1 MAYGSI
7 NVPGVSGPEL
17 EQVRTLAQSAK
28 DAADAAAEAITRLTS
43 TINSEPSQSGSL
55 TYTGNEQSPAWNSY
69 DPNTLT
75 IGGTTKATNAGTYTA
90 TFTPKDGYQ
99 WSDGTSDA
107 RSVTWKINRAT
118 VATPAQSGSLT
129 YTGSSQSPEWTG
141 YDTEKLTLGGTTSGT
156 NAGTYNATF
165 TPKANYQFSDGVT
178 SAKTITWKI
187 NKAAGSLTLN
197 KTSLTLSGGTT
208 TGTVTATRSGDG
220 TISATS
226 NKTSVATVSVSG
238 TTITITAKG
247 SGTATIT
254 VNCAAGTNHT
264 APASKT
270 VSVTVEMAS
279 PTLADNT
286 PATIKAAAQSGQA
299 ANLWSAGDKVPIA
312 VNGTVGS
319 LAINGTYYAFI
330 LGFNHNSGVEGGNS
344 IHFQFGKNASGT
356 DIAFVDAGYNS
367 YYSNNANS
375 RFVMNTTNTNAG
387 GWKDSYMRNTICA
400 AFLAAL
406 PTEWQNVIVAC
417 TKYSDNT
424 GGGSDTASYV
434 TATQDKIWLLG
445 EFEVFGTR
453 SGANSAEQNYQQQ
466 YDYYKNG
473 NSKIKYKHSD
483 TGSACHWWLRSVGA
497 SGTNCFRGVST
508 SGSSD
513 YYYAYYSDGF
523 APGFKVA

>member
-17 EQVRTLAQSAK
+17 EQVRTLAQNAK

-220 TISATS
+220 AISATS

-279 PTLADNT
+279 PTLEDNT

-330 LGFNHNSGVEGGNS
+330 LGFNHNSSVEGGNS

-356 DIAFVDAGYNS
+356 DIAFVDSSYNTGGS
-367 YYSNNANS
+367 SAAF
-375 RFVMNTTNTNAG
+375 RMNTSNTNSG

-483 TGSACHWWLRSVGA
+483 TGSACYWWLRSVDA
-497 SGTNCFRGVST
+497 SGTYTFRFVYA
-508 SGSSD
+508 SGSSSNIN
-513 YYYAYYSDGF
+513 AYYSIGF
-523 APGFKVA
+523 TPGFKVA

>member
-17 EQVRTLAQSAK
+17 EQVRTLAQNAK

-220 TISATS
+220 AISATS

-279 PTLADNT
+279 PTLEDNT

-330 LGFNHNSGVEGGNS
+330 LGFNHNSSVEGGNS

-356 DIAFVDAGYNS
+356 DIAFVDSSYNTS
-367 YYSNNANS
+367 GSSAAF
-375 RFVMNTTNTNAG
+375 RMNTSNTNSG

-483 TGSACHWWLRSVGA
+483 TGSACGWWLRSVFA
-497 SGTNCFRGVST
+497 SFTSYFRIVNA
-508 SGSSD
+508 SGSSS
-513 YYYAYYSDGF
+513 YNGAGYSYGF
-523 APGFKVA
+523 TPGFKVA

>member
-17 EQVRTLAQSAK
+17 EQVRTLAQNAK
-28 DAADAAAEAITRLTS
+28 DAAAEAITRLTS

-220 TISATS
+220 AISATS

-279 PTLADNT
+279 PTLEDNT

-330 LGFNHNSGVEGGNS
+330 LGFNHNSSVEGGNS

-356 DIAFVDAGYNS
+356 DIAFVDSSYNTS
-367 YYSNNANS
+367 GSSAAF
-375 RFVMNTTNTNAG
+375 RMNTSNTNSG

-483 TGSACHWWLRSVGA
+483 TGSACYWWLRSVSA
-497 SGTNCFRGVST
+497 SGTGVFRRVAAG
-508 SGSSD
+508 GSSGN
-513 YYYAYYSDGF
+513 YYANYSYGF
-523 APGFKVA
+523 TPGFDI

>member
-17 EQVRTLAQSAK
+17 EQVRTLAQNAK

-43 TINSEPSQSGSL
+43 TINSEPSQSGNL

-220 TISATS
+220 AISATS

-279 PTLADNT
+279 PTLEDNT

-330 LGFNHNSGVEGGNS
+330 LGFNHNSSVEGGNS

-356 DIAFVDAGYNS
+356 DIAFVDSSYNTS
-367 YYSNNANS
+367 GSSAAF
-375 RFVMNTTNTNAG
+375 RMNTSNTNSG

-483 TGSACHWWLRSVGA
+483 TGSACYWWLRSVYACSTTDFRSVSA
-497 SGTNCFRGVST
+497 SG
-508 SGSSD
+508 GSNGGS
-513 YYYAYYSDGF
+513 AYYLFGF

>member
-17 EQVRTLAQSAK
+17 EQVRTLAQNAK

-220 TISATS
+220 AISATS

-279 PTLADNT
+279 PTLEDNT

-330 LGFNHNSGVEGGNS
+330 LGFNHNSSVEGGNS

-356 DIAFVDAGYNS
+356 DIAFVDSSYNTS
-367 YYSNNANS
+367 GSSAAF
-375 RFVMNTTNTNAG
+375 RMNTSNTNSG

-483 TGSACHWWLRSVGA
+483 TGSACGWWLRSVGA
-497 SGTNCFRGVST
+497 GSASGFRYVTAGGGSYDRYA
-508 SGSSD
+508 SGSC
-513 YYYAYYSDGF
+513 GF

>member
-17 EQVRTLAQSAK
+17 EQVRTLAQNAK

-220 TISATS
+220 AISATS

-279 PTLADNT
+279 PTLEDNT

-330 LGFNHNSGVEGGNS
+330 LGFNHNSSVEGGNS

-356 DIAFVDAGYNS
+356 DIAFVDSSYNTS
-367 YYSNNANS
+367 GSSAAF
-375 RFVMNTTNTNAG
+375 RMNTSNTNSG

-483 TGSACHWWLRSVGA
+483 TGSACIWWLRSVSA
-497 SGTNCFRGVST
+497 SATNPFRNVYT
-508 SGSSD
+508 SGSST
-513 YYYAYYSDGF
+513 YSSAYYSYGF
-523 APGFKVA
+523 TPGFKVA

>member
-17 EQVRTLAQSAK
+17 EQVRTLAQNAK

-220 TISATS
+220 AISATS

-279 PTLADNT
+279 PTLEDNT

-330 LGFNHNSGVEGGNS
+330 LGFNHNSSVEGGNS

-356 DIAFVDAGYNS
+356 DIAFVDSSYNTS
-367 YYSNNANS
+367 GSSAAF
-375 RFVMNTTNTNAG
+375 RMNTSNTNSG

-483 TGSACHWWLRSVGA
+483 TGSACSWWLRSVYASSAGRFRIVGA
-497 SGTNCFRGVST
+497 SGSSGYYGADCSRGFT
-508 SGSSD
+508 
-513 YYYAYYSDGF
+513 
-523 APGFKVA
+523 PGFKVA